1 MQLLPLEKR
10 CAVMPSILLI
20 EDDNRYR
27 EALTIALV
35 ACGYTVTQA
44 KEGAQGV
51 KLFRA
56 KPTDFVITEIVM
68 PNKEG
73 TAVVAELRREYPD
86 VGIIAVSGGRAQDA
100 PLYLKI
106 AEGFGADRT
115 LKKPFTFATLFQ
127 AIEESQNIRRRHCHP
142 SNFEEPNHPG

>member
-1 MQLLPLEKR
+1 
-10 CAVMPSILLI
+10 MPSVLLI
-20 EDDNRYR
+20 EDDDQYR
-27 EALTIALV
+27 EALAIALV

-44 KEGAQGV
+44 KEGEQGV
-51 KLFRA
+51 KLFRV
-56 KPTDFVITEIVM
+56 KPTDLVITEIVM

-73 TAVVAELRREYPD
+73 TAVVAELRREFPD

-115 LKKPFTFATLFQ
+115 LKKPFTFATLFH
-127 AIEESQNIRRRHCHP
+127 ALEESQNIRRRQCQT
-142 SNFEEPNHPG
+142 SNSEEPPNRGRLRDSSVP